1 MQIRQ
6 GLASILAYC
15 KQDKKTL
22 NNDRTLVSGVN
33 CVAKSA
39 FNEMMNTK
47 IKHKKTNG
55 RMYYHLFQSFHPDE
69 NLTPETAHEIALK
82 FAKEN
87 FKDYEVLVATHIDRE
102 HLHSHFIVN
111 SVSFEN
117 GKKYHSDKDEIQKLR
132 DSSDKLCRK
141 CGLSVVTPQ
150 PQKAKQMSTREYR
163 SADKGQSWKL
173 QLAITID
180 ETMKLAETKE
190 HFISLMEN
198 EGYAVKWTAERKYI
212 TYTTPHGL
220 KCRDN
225 KLHEEK
231 YLKENMENELRI
243 RKEILHGI
251 KESGETEKP
260 ISIKSHTDSYGNG
273 RKLESVDS
281 TQQYDDRVAGVSI
294 TGASDQCRF
303 QCSDQLHKNEKRGTT
318 ECDGSYCYTDKN
330 GKQQYIETGWES
342 EREELLVYLTAERE
356 NEELYEKAIL
366 DYSIGKL
373 NYIID
378 GAYLATEVFDMI
390 DNDYH
395 TYDCTTMRKPIKERK
410 NTKKQT
416 PQGGFGMKI

>member
-1 MQIRQ
+1 MQTRQ

-22 NNDRTLVSGVN
+22 YNVRNLVSGVN
-33 CVAKSA
+33 CVAESA

-47 IKHKKTNG
+47 INHNKTNG

-69 NLTPETAHEIALK
+69 NLTPEIAHEIALK

-87 FKDYEVLVATHIDRE
+87 FNDYEVLVATHIDRE

-132 DSSDKLCRK
+132 GNSDKLCREY
-141 CGLSVVTPQ
+141 GLSVVIPQ
-150 PQKAKQMSTREYR
+150 PQEAKQMSAREYR
-163 SADKGQSWKL
+163 SADKGQSWKV
-173 QLAITID
+173 QLAIAID
-180 ETMKLAETKE
+180 EAMEFAKSKE
-190 HFISLMEN
+190 HFICLMEN
-198 EGYAVKWTAERKYI
+198 KGYEVKWTSERKYI
-212 TYTTPHGL
+212 TYTTPNGL

-231 YLKENMENELRI
+231 YLKENMENEFRI
-243 RKEILHGI
+243 RKEILYGI
-251 KESGETEKP
+251 KESGETEKS
-260 ISIKSHTDSYGNG
+260 ISIKSYTDSYSNG
-273 RKLESVDS
+273 RKLESIDS
-281 TQQYDDRVAGVSI
+281 TQQYDDRVDGISV
-294 TGASDQCRF
+294 TGASDQLRF
-303 QCSDQLHKNEKRGTT
+303 QCSDQLYHEEKRGTT
-318 ECDGSYCYTDKN
+318 ESDGSYCYTDKN

-366 DYSIGKL
+366 DYSSGKL

-378 GAYLATEVFDMI
+378 GAYLATEVFNMI
-390 DNDYH
+390 DNNYH
-395 TYDCTTMRKPIKERK
+395 TEDCTTMRKPIKDRK
-410 NTKKQT
+410 NTKNHGPKMR
-416 PQGGFGMKI
+416 GM

>member
-1 MQIRQ
+1 MQTRQ
-6 GLASILAYC
+6 GLASILAYG

-22 NNDRTLVSGVN
+22 YNGRRLVSGVN
-33 CVAKSA
+33 CVAESA

-47 IKHKKTNG
+47 INHNKTNG

-69 NLTPETAHEIALK
+69 NLTPEIAHEIALK

-87 FKDYEVLVATHIDRE
+87 FNDYEVLVATHIDRE

-111 SVSFEN
+111 SVSFKN

-132 DSSDKLCRK
+132 DCSDKLCREY
-141 CGLSVVTPQ
+141 GLSVVTPQ

-198 EGYAVKWTAERKYI
+198 EGYEVKWTSERKYI
-212 TYTTPHGL
+212 TYTTPHGM

-225 KLHEEK
+225 RLHEEK
-231 YLKENMENELRI
+231 YFKENMENEFRI

-251 KESGETEKP
+251 KESGEAEKS
-260 ISIKSHTDSYGNG
+260 ISIKSYTDSYSNG
-273 RKLESVDS
+273 RKLESIDS
-281 TQQYDDRVAGVSI
+281 PQQHDDRVDGISV
-294 TGASDQCRF
+294 TGASDQLRF
-303 QCSDQLHKNEKRGTT
+303 QCSDQLHKEEKRETV
-318 ECDGSYCYTDKN
+318 EFNRNYCYTDKN
-330 GKQQYIETGWES
+330 GERHYVETGWES
-342 EREELLVYLTAERE
+342 EREEFLVYLTSERE

-366 DYSIGKL
+366 DYSSGKL

-378 GAYLATEVFDMI
+378 GAYLASEVFDII
-390 DNDYH
+390 DKDYH
-395 TYDCTTMRKPIKERK
+395 AEDCTTMKKPVKERK
-410 NTKKQT
+410 NTKKQG
-416 PQGGFGMKI
+416 QKMS

>member
-1 MQIRQ
+1 MQTRQ

-15 KQDKKTL
+15 KQDKKVL
-22 NNDRTLVSGVN
+22 YNGRRLVSGVN
-33 CVAKSA
+33 CVAESA

-47 IKHKKTNG
+47 INHNKTNG
-55 RMYYHLFQSFHPDE
+55 RMYYHFFQSFHPDE
-69 NLTPETAHEIALK
+69 DLTPETAHEIALK

-87 FKDYEVLVATHIDRE
+87 FKNYEVLVATHIDRE

-132 DSSDKLCRK
+132 DCSDKLCREY
-141 CGLSVVTPQ
+141 GLSVVTPQ

-173 QLAITID
+173 QLAIAID
-180 ETMKLAETKE
+180 EAMKLAETKE

-198 EGYAVKWTAERKYI
+198 EGYEVKWTSERKYI
-212 TYTTPHGL
+212 TYTTPNGL

-231 YLKENMENELRI
+231 YLKENMENEFRI
-243 RKEILHGI
+243 RKEILRGI
-251 KESGETEKP
+251 KESGETEKS
-260 ISIKSHTDSYGNG
+260 ISIKSYTDSYSNG
-273 RKLESVDS
+273 RKLESIDS
-281 TQQYDDRVAGVSI
+281 PQQYDDRMVGISVAG
-294 TGASDQCRF
+294 ASNQRRF
-303 QCSDQLHKNEKRGTT
+303 QCSDQLHQEEKRGTV
-318 ECDGSYCYTDKN
+318 EFDGNYCYTDEN
-330 GKQQYIETGWES
+330 GEQHYVETGWES

-366 DYSIGKL
+366 DYSSGKL

-395 TYDCTTMRKPIKERK
+395 NEDCTTMRKQVKERK
-410 NTKKQT
+410 NTKNHGPKMS
-416 PQGGFGMKI
+416 GI

>member
-1 MQIRQ
+1 MQTRQ

-22 NNDRTLVSGVN
+22 YNVRNLVSGVN
-33 CVAKSA
+33 CVAESA

-47 IKHKKTNG
+47 INHNKTNG

-69 NLTPETAHEIALK
+69 NLTPEIAHEIALK

-87 FKDYEVLVATHIDRE
+87 FNDYEVLVATHIDRE

-132 DSSDKLCRK
+132 DCSDKLCREY
-141 CGLSVVTPQ
+141 GLSVVTPQ

-173 QLAITID
+173 QLAIAID
-180 ETMKLAETKE
+180 EAMKLAETKE

-198 EGYAVKWTAERKYI
+198 EGYEVKWTSERKYI
-212 TYTTPHGL
+212 TYTTPNGL

-231 YLKENMENELRI
+231 YLKENMENEFRI
-243 RKEILHGI
+243 RKEILYGI
-251 KESGETEKP
+251 KESGETEKS
-260 ISIKSHTDSYGNG
+260 ISIKSYTDSYSNG
-273 RKLESVDS
+273 RKLESIDS
-281 TQQYDDRVAGVSI
+281 PQQYDDRMVGISVAG
-294 TGASDQCRF
+294 ASNQRRF
-303 QCSDQLHKNEKRGTT
+303 QCSDQLHQEEKRGTA
-318 ECDGSYCYTDKN
+318 ECNRNYCYTDEN
-330 GKQQYIETGWES
+330 GKRHYVETGWES
-342 EREELLVYLTAERE
+342 EREELLVYLTDERE

-366 DYSIGKL
+366 DYSSGKL

-395 TYDCTTMRKPIKERK
+395 NEDCTTMRKQVKERK
-410 NTKKQT
+410 NTKNHGPKMS
-416 PQGGFGMKI
+416 GM